1 MSGPPQERRGDLPS
15 FVLELDHVGKTYPGD
30 PPVEALR
37 DICLRVRQGECLAI
51 VGASGS
57 GKSTLLSIMGTL
69 DRPTEG
75 TLRLTGESVAELSDE
90 ELTALRANRIGF
102 VFQQFFLLDNA
113 TALENVE
120 NGLLYTGAPP
130 AERRRRALDAL
141 EAVGLAHRAHFLPVH
156 MSGGERQR
164 VAIARALIA
173 QPALVLAD
181 EPTGNLD
188 TQSGNGI
195 VDLLLEL
202 NRLGTTV
209 IVVTHDP
216 QIAARL
222 PRRVTVRDG
231 RILSDSLE
239 TTDDEGSTTGGRT
252 EARSAERES
261 HLPKGARLRLSDRLR
276 VAAFGL
282 RARRLR
288 TALSALGIAIGVAAV
303 VAVLG
308 IAASSQ
314 AGLLAEIDRLGTN
327 LLTVSAGSSM
337 LGGNAELPKNA
348 PGMIARLVHV
358 EHVGEVGQT
367 SAPVFRTPLIPSY
380 ESGGL
385 SVDAASPE
393 LLAAVGTS
401 VAQGRFL
408 SPATQGEPV
417 AVLGALAA
425 QQLGIDHVFPGERI
439 WLGGQW
445 FYVAGILKPAVLTPE
460 IDSAVLV
467 GFPAAQRYLGFDGHP
482 TTIYVRTDQNS
493 VQAVYGLLANQ
504 ANPEDPTSISISQ
517 PSQAL
522 TARAEAQ
529 NAFTGLFVGLGAVAL
544 FVGGVGVA
552 NIMVIS
558 VLERRREIGLRRALG
573 ATRGLVRSQF
583 LGEAILLSVAGG
595 AVGIAFGASAV
606 VVYALSRH
614 WPTVVPSLAWA
625 GGLGAALLIGAVAGY
640 LPARSAANLSPTEA
654 LRAL

>member
-1 MSGPPQERRGDLPS
+1 MNDARREHAGDLPPV
-15 FVLELDHVGKTYPGD
+15 VLELDHVGKTYPGD

-37 DICLRVRQGECLAI
+37 DVCLQVRQGECLAI

-69 DRPTEG
+69 DRPTAG
-75 TLRLTGESVAELSDE
+75 TLRLTGEDVAGLSDE
-90 ELTALRANRIGF
+90 ELTALRASRIGF

-130 AERRRRALDAL
+130 AERRRRALYAL
-141 EAVGLAHRAHFLPVH
+141 EAVGLAHRAHFLPVQ

-173 QPALVLAD
+173 RPALVLAD

-188 TQSGNGI
+188 SHSGNGI
-195 VDLLLEL
+195 VELLLEL
-202 NRLGTTV
+202 NRQGTTV
-209 IVVTHDP
+209 IVVTHD
-216 QIAARL
+216 QQLAARL
-222 PRRVTVRDG
+222 PRRIAVRDG
-231 RILSDSLE
+231 CIRSDSRE
-239 TTDDEGSTTGGRT
+239 HVGAPDAGSPKAPRVGESGAEGR
-252 EARSAERES
+252 
-261 HLPKGARLRLSDRLR
+261 LPNGARLRLADRLR
-276 VAAFGL
+276 VASFGL

-288 TALSALGIAIGVAAV
+288 TVLSALGIAIGVAAV

-308 IAASSQ
+308 LSASSQ
-314 AGLLAEIDRLGTN
+314 AGLVAEIDRLGTN
-327 LLTVSAGSSM
+327 LLTVSAGSNM
-337 LGGNAELPKNA
+337 LGGTAELPESA
-348 PGMIARLVHV
+348 PGMIGRLRNV
-358 EHVGEVGQT
+358 EHVGEIGQT
-367 SAPVFRTPLIPSY
+367 IAPVYRTPLIPSY
-380 ESGGL
+380 MSGGL
-385 SVDAASPE
+385 SVDAASTT

-401 VAQGRFL
+401 LAQGRFL

-417 AVLGALAA
+417 AVLGAFAA
-425 QQLGIDHVFPGERI
+425 QQLGVDRLFSGERI

-460 IDSAVLV
+460 INNAVLV
-467 GFPAAQRYLGFDGHP
+467 GFPAAERYLGFDGHP
-482 TTIYVRTDQNS
+482 TTIYVRTSQDA
-493 VQAVYGLLANQ
+493 VQTVYGLLANQ
-504 ANPEDPTSISISQ
+504 ANPEDPTSVAISQ

-529 NAFTGLFVGLGAVAL
+529 SAFSGLFVGLGAVAL

-573 ATRGLVRSQF
+573 ATRGLIRSQF
-583 LGEAILLSVAGG
+583 LGEAILLSTTGG
-595 AVGIAFGASAV
+595 AVGIAFGTSVV

-614 WPTVVPSLAWA
+614 WLTVVPPIAWA
-625 GGLGAALLIGAVAGY
+625 GGLGAALLIGAIAGY

-654 LRAL
+654 LRSL